1 MATERLQKILS
12 SCGFGSRRDC
22 EKLIAEGLVTLNNI
36 PAKLGDSGDLLKD
49 EIRVNGEKITKSSSK
64 NTYIIL
70 NKPANILSEIK
81 DDRKRRTVI
90 DLVDHDGYLF
100 IVGRLDYQ
108 SEGLI
113 LLTDDG
119 DIANKL
125 THPRFEHEKEY
136 QVLVS
141 RNPTKDQYYRWEKG
155 LRLPDGNKTLPTK
168 VIKISTTSEG
178 TWLRVILR
186 EGKKRQIRE
195 IGKVLGLPV
204 KRIIRTRIGPITLE
218 DMAPGQWRYLERSE
232 IAILKKSCT

>member
-1 MATERLQKILS
+1 M
-12 SCGFGSRRDC
+12 
-22 EKLIAEGLVTLNNI
+22 IADGIVTVNNI
-36 PAKLGDSGDLLKD
+36 PAKLGDSGELLKD
-49 EIRVNGEKITKSSSK
+49 DIRVNGEKINKSHSK

-70 NKPANILSEIK
+70 NKPPNILSEIK

-90 DLVDHDGYLF
+90 DLVNHDGYLF

-168 VIKISTTSEG
+168 VVKISTTSEG

-204 KRIIRTRIGPITLE
+204 KRIIRTRIGPIRLE
-218 DMAPGQWRYLERSE
+218 DMEPGQWRYLERTE

>member
-1 MATERLQKILS
+1 MAIERLQKILS

-22 EKLIAEGLVTLNNI
+22 EKLIADGIVTVNNI
-36 PAKLGDSGDLLKD
+36 PAKLGDSGDLRKD
-49 EIRVNGEKITKSSSK
+49 DICVNGEKISKSHSK

-90 DLVDHDGYLF
+90 DLINHDGYLF

-141 RNPTKDQYYRWEKG
+141 RHPTKDQYYRWEHG

-168 VIKISTTSEG
+168 VVKISTTSEG
-178 TWLRVILR
+178 TWLKVILR

-195 IGKVLGLPV
+195 IGKVIGLPV
-204 KRIIRTRIGPITLE
+204 KRIIRTRIGPISLE
-218 DMAPGQWRYLERSE
+218 DMEPGQWRYLDRTE

>member
-1 MATERLQKILS
+1 M
-12 SCGFGSRRDC
+12 
-22 EKLIAEGLVTLNNI
+22 IADGIVTINNI
-36 PAKLGDSGDLLKD
+36 HAKLGDSGDLLKD
-49 EIRVNGEKITKSSSK
+49 DIRVNGENINKSHSK

-90 DLVDHDGYLF
+90 DLIDHEGYLF

-168 VIKISTTSEG
+168 VVKISTTSEG

-204 KRIIRTRIGPITLE
+204 KRIIRTRIGPIRLE
-218 DMAPGQWRYLERSE
+218 DMEPGQWRYLERAE